1 MVATDP
7 NSSSHDPRSPKV
19 GGADSIRVD
28 ETVAALRAL
37 RYGAVDEATRSI
49 ALPPSVRASVSP
61 TISALR
67 WGAVGYGLV
76 LSAPAAFEGS
86 YGAVVTLAV
95 CLFITTWRTII
106 PIRLGS
112 DNPGE
117 RFAAYADV
125 AVLAFATG
133 FSGGLESPF
142 IVTVMIA
149 LIVVAFGWGY
159 WDGAIALLL
168 GTGSMLGGVLLGTAK
183 LSDQLN
189 DQRDLTTCLTL
200 ILAVLTAAAVRGR
213 LLESERRRVALLGE
227 VESLS
232 EANGLL
238 TLVNSVART
247 LPTSLT
253 LREALHT
260 AQRQISDTFDAR
272 VVCLLTLDENADE
285 WVPKLA
291 EGCVLHP
298 AYRTES
304 LPEPLA
310 AALRD
315 GEPLLRSDLE
325 EVDPANRLSEQSASG
340 IYVRLETRD
349 TTIGVLGLEHPE
361 LAHFDERDI
370 RVLVGLAE
378 VLALTIDNARWFG
391 RLRSLGAEEE
401 RIRLARDLH
410 DRLGQWLTYIGFELE
425 RIMATD
431 TARVE
436 DLDRLHHDVQAALDE
451 LRETL
456 RQLRSGVTETQPFSE
471 VARDVVNRFGERSDL
486 DARLVVVHPDRRL
499 PVPVENEL
507 LRILQEALNNVAKH
521 ARAESVEVVWNV
533 DGANFELTI
542 ADDGRGFE
550 TARGVRDSAYG
561 LVGMRERAD
570 VVGAHLIID
579 SSPGGGTTIRVVA
592 GIAPSRSTTRPSLP
606 MGRS

>member
-1 MVATDP
+1 MGATDQTP
-7 NSSSHDPRSPKV
+7 SSHDLRSPKL
-19 GGADSIRVD
+19 GGADSTRVD

-37 RYGAVDEATRSI
+37 RYGAMDEATRSI

-76 LSAPAAFEGS
+76 LSAPNAFDGS
-86 YGAVVTLAV
+86 YAAVATLAM

-112 DNPGE
+112 PTPSE
-117 RFAAYADV
+117 RLAAYADV
-125 AVLAFATG
+125 VFLAFATG
-133 FSGGLESPF
+133 YGGGLESPF
-142 IVTVMIA
+142 VFTVMIA
-149 LIVVAFGWGY
+149 LVVVSFGWGY
-159 WDGAIALLL
+159 LDGAIGLVI
-168 GTGSMLGGVLLGTAK
+168 GCGSMLVGVALGADAV
-183 LSDQLN
+183 SQQFN
-189 DQRDLTTCLTL
+189 DQRDLSIVLTML
-200 ILAVLTAAAVRGR
+200 LAVLTSAAVRSR
-213 LLESERRRVALLGE
+213 LIESERRRVALAGQ

-238 TLVNSVART
+238 TLVNTVART

-260 AQRQISDTFDAR
+260 AQRQIADTFDAR
-272 VVCLLTLDENADE
+272 VVCLLTLDENAEE

-298 AYRTES
+298 AYRTEG

-310 AALRD
+310 AALRST
-315 GEPLLRSDLE
+315 EPVLRSDLE
-325 EVDPANRLSEQSASG
+325 EVAPGDRLSEQSGSG
-340 IYVRLETRD
+340 IYVRLDTRE
-349 TTIGVLGLEHPE
+349 TTIGLLGLEHPE

-401 RIRLARDLH
+401 RVRLARDLH

-431 TARVE
+431 SARVE

-456 RQLRSGVTETQPFSE
+456 RQLRSGVTEAQPFSE
-471 VARDVVNRFGERSDL
+471 VARDVVNRFGERADL
-486 DARLVVVHPDRRL
+486 DARLVVVHPENRL
-499 PVPVENEL
+499 PVPVENEV
-507 LRILQEALNNVAKH
+507 LRILQEALNNVGKH
-521 ARAESVEVVWNV
+521 AKADSVDVVWNV
-533 DGANFELTI
+533 DGGNFELTI
-542 ADDGRGFE
+542 TDDGRGFE

-570 VVGAHLIID
+570 VVGAHLLID
-579 SSPGGGTTIRVVA
+579 SRPGAGTTIRVVA

>member
-1 MVATDP
+1 M
-7 NSSSHDPRSPKV
+7 
-19 GGADSIRVD
+19 
-28 ETVAALRAL
+28 
-37 RYGAVDEATRSI
+37 DEATRSI

-76 LSAPAAFEGS
+76 LSTPAVLDGS
-86 YGAVVTLAV
+86 YAAVATLAV

-112 DNPGE
+112 TTASE
-117 RFAAYADV
+117 RLAAYGDV
-125 AVLAFATG
+125 VVLAFATG
-133 FSGGLESPF
+133 YGGGLESPF
-142 IVTVMIA
+142 IFTAMIA
-149 LIVVAFGWGY
+149 LVVVSFGWGY
-159 WDGAIALLL
+159 LDGGVALAIGCL
-168 GTGSMLGGVLLGTAK
+168 SMLVGVAVGAGDVTNQF
-183 LSDQLN
+183 SDQ
-189 DQRDLTTCLTL
+189 RAATICLTV
-200 ILAVLTAAAVRGR
+200 ILAVLTAAAVRSR
-213 LLESERRRVALLGE
+213 LLESERRRIALAGQ

-272 VVCLLTLDENADE
+272 VVCLLTLDENAEE

-291 EGCVLHP
+291 EGCVLRP
-298 AYRTES
+298 AYRTEM

-310 AALRD
+310 EALRRD
-315 GEPLLRSDLE
+315 EPLLRSDME
-325 EVDPANRLSEQSASG
+325 GVASSDRLSEQSGSG
-340 IYVRLETRD
+340 IYVRLETRNV
-349 TTIGVLGLEHPE
+349 TIGLLGLEHPE

-425 RIMATD
+425 RIMATES
-431 TARVE
+431 ARVE

-456 RQLRSGVTETQPFSE
+456 RQLRSGVTEAQPFSE

-486 DARLVVVHPDRRL
+486 DARLVVLHPDRRL

-507 LRILQEALNNVAKH
+507 LRILQEALNNVGKH
-521 ARAESVEVVWNV
+521 AKADSVEVIWNV
-533 DGANFELTI
+533 DGANFELTVR
-542 ADDGRGFE
+542 DDGRGFE

-570 VVGAHLIID
+570 VIGAHLFID
-579 SSPGGGTTIRVVA
+579 SRPGGGTTVRVVA
-592 GIAPSRSTTRPSLP
+592 GIVPSRSTNRPSLP